1 MLGARHKGAHP
12 CPDCQTQEADGN
24 DRFGFL
30 MPCSDC
36 MLKRLERAVWADLM
50 EPLRTRPLRM
60 GRLTKLLSKAAPSLG
75 GPSC

>member
-1 MLGARHKGAHP
+1 MLEPRHNGAHQ
-12 CPDCQTQEADGN
+12 CPDCQTQEADGT
-24 DRFGFL
+24 DRFGSL

-60 GRLTKLLSKAAPSLG
+60 GCPAKLLSKAAPSLG
-75 GPSC
+75 RPNC